1 MVITGRG
8 APAGA
13 AAVLV
18 SIAMAVGIVMGCDP
32 PKPPAD
38 TPGATAS
45 PARDAPASEADAK
58 GPEAGVAGADAAEA
72 GPPIGDRGDGRGESA
87 EPTLAAPAVAPAAA
101 REGAGPSP
109 QEQFACAGAWRGRKK
124 QGGTGI
130 GAATL
135 VAPSWAITAA
145 HVASKKA
152 RDPGAVDVAV
162 RFGGVVVARVEA
174 AHACPDADIALVKL
188 EKPVEGARPVALL
201 SVPLTRAHGSFPFT
215 FVSRGHGLKVVP
227 GRTGKGNG
235 KRIFHSRDAEGKRPG
250 KAGDSGGAW
259 LFDLPR
265 PGRDV
270 QFAVIHGGGF
280 GPQPAAHREWIE
292 KTMAGSGQKVT
303 WAPLPDLD
311 ELRARAGLPAAGEAG
326 EGGEGGD

>member
-1 MVITGRG
+1 VATGRG
-8 APAGA
+8 ASAGA
-13 AAVLV
+13 AAALV
-18 SIAMAVGIVMGCDP
+18 SIAIAVGIVMGCNP
-32 PKPPAD
+32 AKPPA
-38 TPGATAS
+38 GATAS
-45 PARDAPASEADAK
+45 PARDAPAPEADAK

-72 GPPIGDRGDGRGESA
+72 DPPVGDREDGGGEGA
-87 EPTLAAPAVAPAAA
+87 EAQAAAPAIAP
-101 REGAGPSP
+101 RTSPEETGPDP
-109 QEQFACAGAWRGRKK
+109 EEQFACAGAWRGRKT

-135 VAPSWAITAA
+135 VSPSWAITAA

-152 RDPGAVDVAV
+152 RDPGAVDVIV
-162 RFGGVVVARVEA
+162 RFGGGIVARVDA

-188 EKPVEGARPVALL
+188 EKPVEGVRPVALL
-201 SVPLTRAHGSFPFT
+201 GVRLTRAHGRFPFT
-215 FVSRGHGLKVVP
+215 FVSRGHGLKVVG

-259 LFDLPR
+259 LFDLPG

-280 GPQPAAHREWIE
+280 GPQPAAHREWIDGV
-292 KTMAGSGQKVT
+292 MAGSGEKVT

-311 ELRARAGLPAAGEAG
+311 ELRVRAGLPAAGEAG
-326 EGGEGGD
+326 EGGD